1 MGTPK
6 TTTTSSR
13 TSSSRP
19 WMVRSELSAES
30 DLLLKP
36 RLRPSRGTRTRA
48 KTLMKNRS
56 LEKSATA
63 VRGTRIKTEANAAM
77 AVAAEIRTKM
87 STMKKQDSLWATKM
101 SSKMKTRPTCKL
113 RMRMRS
119 ATKKIKSTTM
129 TRTTSRMMAKVAADS
144 EPIDEET
151 PIEAIK
157 TRDKERIATLKETA
171 VVTTRE
177 PNAKTREAEGQAK
190 SPERALPGSAWPRD
204 FSESSMLI
212 TTRTLAS
219 KRCSGPSVSLIA
231 TTTTT

>member
-1 MGTPK
+1 MK
-6 TTTTSSR
+6 TR
-13 TSSSRP
+13 TSN
-19 WMVRSELSAES
+19 
-30 DLLLKP
+30 
-36 RLRPSRGTRTRA
+36 
-48 KTLMKNRS
+48 MKKQG
-56 LEKSATA
+56 L
-63 VRGTRIKTEANAAM
+63 
-77 AVAAEIRTKM
+77 
-87 STMKKQDSLWATKM
+87 KKQDSLWATKM

-119 ATKKIKSTTM
+119 ATKKTKSTTM
-129 TRTTSRMMAKVAADS
+129 TRATSRMMAKAAADS

-190 SPERALPGSAWPRD
+190 SPERALPKNAWPRD

-212 TTRTLAS
+212 TTRTSAS